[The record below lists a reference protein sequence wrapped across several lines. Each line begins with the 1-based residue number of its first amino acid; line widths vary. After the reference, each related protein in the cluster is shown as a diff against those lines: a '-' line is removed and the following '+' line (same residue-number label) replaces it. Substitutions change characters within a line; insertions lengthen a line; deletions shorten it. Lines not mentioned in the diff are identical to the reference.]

1 MTEMEIGALNVR
13 IVVFLLPQNL
23 GSHND
28 DDVSIENLKKK
39 KPLGLSFVVG
49 RESVTITLQNQK
61 KKLYFL
67 LIICITQKQT

>member
-1 MTEMEIGALNVR
+1 MLKYCDEFDQILKFSRRVLKPGVCVGFRGNLLTEMEFGALNVR

-39 KPLGLSFVVG
+39 KKSLWV
-49 RESVTITLQNQK
+49 
-61 KKLYFL
+61 
-67 LIICITQKQT
+67 